1 MGATALV
8 MAGLALVVPVAD
20 AAPQG
25 GRLPTDVPAMID
37 GESVTLLFTGD
48 MLVHNAISRMGATYA
63 KGTDAA
69 FDFNPMFD
77 QVRSVISAADLAICH
92 QEVTLGVPGYTI
104 GVFPALSAPG
114 EFASA
119 VAGAGY
125 DGCSTA
131 SNHATDYGGAGVE
144 STIRVLEEAGLRHTG
159 TALTEDQ
166 SHGVLYELEDLTVG
180 HLSATYGVQMHKPD
194 HEWSVGL
201 ITKNQITRDTDRIIR
216 DAEALKADGA
226 DWVVVSLHWGN
237 QYQVATTAF
246 QRNVAEILTAS
257 DAIDMIVGHHAHV
270 VQAIEQVNGKLVA
283 FGLGNFLSN
292 QSAGYSGPNTEDGV
306 VLMVRLRSNTD
317 GEWSLWDTVYMPTW
331 VHRKAGGYVIWPAI
345 GPSPAGLS
353 PRNQEQSA
361 TRTRANLNFE
371 GRQGGGLSA
380 ADSIAWLSTDPKA
393 ARLHPTSLVT
403 GTIDAE
409 TEPDGTLPA
418 E

>member
-8 MAGLALVVPVAD
+8 MASLVLVVPVAD

-25 GRLPTDVPAMID
+25 GRLPTQVPAMID
-37 GESVTLLFTGD
+37 GESATLLFTGD
-48 MLVHNAISRMGATYA
+48 MLIHNAVSRMGATYA

-92 QEVTLGVPGYTI
+92 QEITLGVPGYTI
-104 GVFPALSAPG
+104 GVFPQLSAPG

-166 SHGVLYELEDLTVG
+166 SHGVLYELDALTIG
-180 HLSATYGVQMHKPD
+180 HLSATFAVQVYRPD
-194 HEWSVGL
+194 HVWSVGL
-201 ITKNQITRDTDRIIR
+201 IDTDRIIR

-237 QYQVATTAF
+237 QYQVATTSR
-246 QRNVAEILTAS
+246 QRDTADILTAS

-270 VQAIEQVNGKLVA
+270 LQAVQHVNGKLVA

-292 QSAGYSGPNTEDGV
+292 QATAEYGGPYSQDGV
-306 VLMVRLRSNTD
+306 ALMVRLRSNTD
-317 GEWSLWDTVYMPTW
+317 GDWSLWDMAYMPTW
-331 VHRKAGGYVIWPAI
+331 VYRKAGGYVIWPAI
-345 GPSPAGLS
+345 GSSPDGLA
-353 PRNQEQSA
+353 PRYLEQSA
-361 TRTRANLNFE
+361 HRTQKNLKFD
-371 GRQGGGLSA
+371 GREALGLSA
-380 ADSIAWLSTDPKA
+380 DESVAWLMTDAKA
-393 ARLHPTSLVT
+393 ARLQPISFVFRP
-403 GTIDAE
+403 IDRE
-409 TEPDGTLPA
+409 TELDDTIPTR
-418 E
+418 